1 MTTIKLL
8 ILDVDGVLTDGRLPY
23 ASEGCESKTFFVQ
36 DGGALRLWLS
46 SGGEAAVISGRQSPV
61 VDTRCKELGVRQLVQ
76 GVSDKVPAY
85 EKIRDEALVSDEAIA
100 YVGDDLLDIAP
111 MQRCG
116 YPIAVANALPTVKR
130 VARYVTRR
138 RGGEG
143 AVAEAV
149 ERIMRHN
156 GTWAAALNRIES

>member
-23 ASEGCESKTFFVQ
+23 EPHGGEAKTFFVQ
-36 DGGALRLWLS
+36 DGGAIRLWIS
-46 SGGEAAVISGRQSPV
+46 TGGEVAVISGRQSSAV
-61 VDTRCKELGVRQLVQ
+61 ETRCQELGIRQITQ
-76 GVSDKVPAY
+76 GVNDKGPAY
-85 EKIRDEALVSDEAIA
+85 EKIRDEALVTDDAIA
-100 YVGDDLLDIAP
+100 YVGDDLLDMAP

-116 YPIAVANALPTVKR
+116 YPIAVANALPPVKR
-130 VARYVTRR
+130 VARYITRR

-149 ERIMRHN
+149 ERVMRHN
-156 GTWAAALNRIES
+156 GTWSAALNRIES